1 LPSPEWVFSHDAG
14 VNPWRPD
21 YATHAFAALRKSLD
35 LDGVRLHDLRHF
47 VATQMLAAGDSPVQV
62 AGRLGH
68 STPAVT
74 MSTYA
79 HWIQSQDAASAERLE
94 RLISST

>member
-1 LPSPEWVFSHDAG
+1 VFSHDAG

-47 VATQMLAAGDSPVQV
+47 VATQMLAAGASAVQT

-68 STPAVT
+68 STPQVT
-74 MSTYA
+74 LSTYG
-79 HWIQSQDAASAERLE
+79 HWIRSHDQEMAERLE